1 MRQFL
6 SCMKK
11 LSGHGLVC
19 VCVCVCV
26 CVGTRGRQQPLD
38 HEQLRDT
45 GCAVAEQTFEGTVQE
60 LKVSH
65 HDMILYGGAEV

>member
-1 MRQFL
+1 MHEEVKWTRL
-6 SCMKK
+6 
-11 LSGHGLVC
+11 G
-19 VCVCVCV
+19 VCVCV